1 MIMTIGISTRVLVL
15 DQDTLGENFLN
26 QLLTQDG
33 YEMIKV
39 RSSTESLD
47 ISRTWKP
54 DVIII
59 NIMEPSS
66 NGWKLCKKM
75 KEHSQAP
82 ILVLAGF
89 SDPNLIARWL
99 DAGADDYL
107 TKPCS
112 SEILTAHLQKLTRRT
127 RLLQN
132 HSSFSLVQ

>member
-1 MIMTIGISTRVLVL
+1 MTIGVPTRVLVL

-26 QLLTQDG
+26 QLLTQNG

-39 RSSTESLD
+39 QSSAEGLEL
-47 ISRTWKP
+47 SRTWKP

-66 NGWKLCKKM
+66 NGWKLCKKL

-112 SEILTAHLQKLTRRT
+112 SEILVAHLQKLTRRA

-132 HSSFSLVQ
+132 NPTYLLIH